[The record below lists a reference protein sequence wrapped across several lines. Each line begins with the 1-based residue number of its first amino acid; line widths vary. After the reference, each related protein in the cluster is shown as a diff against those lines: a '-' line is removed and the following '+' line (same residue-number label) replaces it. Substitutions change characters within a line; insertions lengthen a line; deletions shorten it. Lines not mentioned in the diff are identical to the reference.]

1 MSSSPLY
8 LAIVVVWLIVLV
20 PMLLRKD
27 SPVDTTHE
35 EYRREDADPEA
46 EPAIDEH
53 LEDEPVEPFEEEL
66 GEHPEDEQYEDQ
78 EALDTRLDRQQEPIP
93 APAAAPPIG
102 EPRSRI
108 IARRRR
114 RTSGLTL
121 LNIGTIVAVSLG
133 LGPWWVLVPP
143 VLLLA
148 GHLVLLR
155 EAAKA
160 DAERREADRRARRR
174 AALRRRREAEERRR
188 DAQRE
193 AEVIALRK
201 RRNQV
206 YDQYV
211 DARRRAAGD

>member
-35 EYRREDADPEA
+35 EYRREDAEPEA
-46 EPAIDEH
+46 EPATDEH
-53 LEDEPVEPFEEEL
+53 LGDEPVEPFEEEL
-66 GEHPEDEQYEDQ
+66 VEHPEEEQYEDQ
-78 EALDTRLDRQQEPIP
+78 EALDTQVARQQEPIP
-93 APAAAPPIG
+93 APAAAPPLG

-160 DAERREADRRARRR
+160 DAELREAARRTRRR
-174 AALRRRREAEERRR
+174 AELRRRREAEERRR

>member
-114 RTSGLTL
+114 RTSGLTV

>member
-160 DAERREADRRARRR
+160 DAELREAARRARRR
-174 AALRRRREAEERRR
+174 AELRRRREAEERRR

>member
-35 EYRREDADPEA
+35 EYRREDAEPEA
-46 EPAIDEH
+46 EPATDEH
-53 LEDEPVEPFEEEL
+53 LGDEPVEPFEEEL
-66 GEHPEDEQYEDQ
+66 GEHPEEEQYEDQ
-78 EALDTRLDRQQEPIP
+78 EALDTQVARQQEPIP

-174 AALRRRREAEERRR
+174 AELRRRREAEERRR

>member
-133 LGPWWVLVPP
+133 VGPWWVLVPP